1 MAVAPAPAV
10 PDPSVTVAPAAAS
23 AHSGGSDSATSEQ
36 SDSQKLPLERALDEI
51 NDQMK
56 AWSTQLQ
63 FEVDPDVHQIVVSV
77 VDSESQVLRTIPSEA
92 VIKIAKMIVNMQ
104 EMASKPRF
112 DAHPILSK
120 ECLQARPRGRKDRI
134 SQPYALTRAIADLQS
149 LTESYR

>member
-77 VDSESQVLRTIPSEA
+77 VDSESGKVLRTIPSEA

-134 SQPYALTRAIADLQS
+134 KPALCPYPGNR
-149 LTESYR
+149 

>member
-1 MAVAPAPAV
+1 MAVSPLAPASYAPAAVAPAPVV
-10 PDPSVTVAPAAAS
+10 PDPSVTVAPATAS

-77 VDSESQVLRTIPSEA
+77 VDSESGKVLRTIPSEA

-104 EMASKPRF
+104 GNGIKTSV
-112 DAHPILSK
+112 
-120 ECLQARPRGRKDRI
+120 
-134 SQPYALTRAIADLQS
+134 
-149 LTESYR
+149 